1 MKRFLLIGL
10 SMALCFSCAKD
21 ATEKTIEIPD
31 APKDAVATKLIFSA
45 DDAQKGELL
54 VKFNDDAIANLETS
68 VSRSANTR
76 SGIADFDE
84 VLDNIKVKSI
94 ERLFPFNERNEAAT
108 REAGLH
114 RWYKVTF
121 AEDADLN
128 TAARAMA
135 EVAEVKAVQFNQQLV
150 NLADG
155 KITPLTDKEAA
166 ADNAT
171 STAIFNDPRLSEQ
184 WHYINVGD
192 MGVYSGIRAGAD
204 VNCGEAW
211 KVCAG
216 DPHVIV
222 AVVDNCVDWR
232 HTDLAANMWVNT
244 GEIPGN
250 GIDDDGNGYV
260 DDVYGYNFVADTEL
274 TLSTSG
280 EAPEHGTHVAGTIA
294 AVNNNG
300 IGICGIAGGTGNNDG
315 VRIMS
320 CQTFFNDETADDA
333 SVAKAIK
340 YASDNGA
347 SIIQCSFGYRAGAFS
362 SDADYYKIHSVERE
376 AIDYFLRNG
385 GKAENGGCGVVDGG
399 IAIFAAGN
407 SGTTSPA
414 YPGAY
419 RECICVTAVAC
430 DYTPAYY
437 TDFGQGSNI
446 AAPGGSARQ
455 GTKAQVL
462 SLINNNEYGFAQG
475 TSMACPHMSGVA
487 ALGLSYAYKLGKH
500 FTRDEFYKILLTSVN
515 GIDQYF
521 TDSKYFGNMGT
532 GLTDAYQVL
541 MNVEGTPCV
550 PVQVGKKQYVSLKSI
565 VGGGASDMTFLGV
578 SMSDADK
585 TKLGVEGD
593 VAIYAE
599 TGELV
604 IKCTKPGTAHVT
616 VRFVGGGT
624 SVGSESNMGGLALS
638 KEFVIVARGFA
649 NNNGWL

>member
-21 ATEKTIEIPD
+21 AAEKTIEIPD
-31 APKDAVATKLIFSA
+31 APQDAVATKLIFSA

-121 AEDADLN
+121 AKDADLN

-155 KITPLTDKEAA
+155 KITPLTDKEVV

-232 HTDLAANMWVNT
+232 HSDLAANMWVNK

-274 TLSTSG
+274 TLSTGG

-300 IGICGIAGGTGNNDG
+300 VGICGIAGGTGNNDG

-385 GKAENGGCGVVDGG
+385 GKVENGGCGVVDGG